1 LLVAVHLATLKQDL
15 FAQVR
20 RFKYNQVRNIAMV
33 MMQHPVAQHG
43 VHGQIN
49 MFIRIAQLMDML
61 VLKGKLIHLL
71 LVAVVLLVALLM
83 VGNVEHGL
91 FVAQAQVVEHAQ
103 LILIQ

>member
-1 LLVAVHLATLKQDL
+1 
-15 FAQVR
+15 
-20 RFKYNQVRNIAMV
+20 
-33 MMQHPVAQHG
+33 
-43 VHGQIN
+43 
-49 MFIRIAQLMDML
+49 MDIL

-91 FVAQAQVVEHAQ
+91 FVAQAQVAEHAQ